1 MTTALASRLAAAG
14 DPTGTID
21 PDTLSVRSLLVNDPV
36 WLMLIKAVAIFALLL
51 LLTLFMIW
59 FERRVVG
66 RMQHRPGPNWHG
78 PFGLLQPLADAL
90 KLIFKEGV
98 MPRMV
103 DKVVYIA
110 APIMAGI
117 PAFLTFS
124 VIPVGGP
131 VRMFGHDTA
140 MQLTD
145 LPVGVLLAL
154 IAASIGI
161 YGIVLGG
168 WASGSTYPLLGGLR
182 SAAQMISYEI
192 AMGLSFVAVFLY
204 AGTLSTSAIVA
215 QQEAGWYIW
224 LLPISFIVYVIAMV
238 GETNRA
244 PFDLPEAE
252 SELVG
257 GYNTEY
263 TSMRF
268 GLFFLAEYI
277 NLINVSALAT
287 TLFLG
292 GWRAPWPL
300 SLWEDA
306 NTGYWTV
313 LWFFAKTLCFMFFF
327 VWIRGTLPRFRYDQ
341 FMHMGWKVLVPVSLA
356 WILLVGVARV
366 LNTATDLTTTQVL
379 LWMGIPLV
387 VLLLIVAFWP
397 ARDSD
402 DGGAAGDDDDEY
414 DGTPA
419 VVPSHHGEAGVV
431 GPSLAS
437 FPVPPMDLVVPAVPR
452 RVATVGAAAAV
463 PGDMSGEKGG
473 SADVDS

>member
-1 MTTALASRLAAAG
+1 MNPVSSIGALAALTRLTPVHTAASTSGTVTGPDSLSVAPLLAA
-14 DPTGTID
+14 
-21 PDTLSVRSLLVNDPV
+21 DPV
-36 WLMLIKAVAIFALLL
+36 WLMLIKAVVIFAFLL
-51 LLTLFMIW
+51 LLTLFAIW

-78 PFGLLQPLADAL
+78 PFGLLQSLADAL
-90 KLIFKEGV
+90 KLIFKEGL

-117 PAFLTFS
+117 PAFLVFS
-124 VIPVGGP
+124 VIPVGGR
-131 VRMFGHDTA
+131 VSMFGHQTA
-140 MQLTD
+140 LQLTD

-154 IAASIGI
+154 VLSSIGI
-161 YGIVLGG
+161 YGIVLAG
-168 WASGSTYPLLGGLR
+168 WSSGSTYPLLGGLR

-192 AMGLSFVAVFLY
+192 AMGLCFVAVFLY

-215 QQEAGWYIW
+215 QQENGWYIW
-224 LLPISFIVYVIAMV
+224 LLPVSFIVYCIAMV

-263 TSMRF
+263 SSMRF

-300 SLWEDA
+300 SLWAGA
-306 NTGYWTV
+306 NEGWWTL
-313 LWFFAKTLCFMFFF
+313 LWFLIKVLIFMFVF
-327 VWIRGTLPRFRYDQ
+327 VWLRGTLPRFRYDQ
-341 FMHMGWKVLVPVSLA
+341 FMHLGWKVLVPVSLA

-366 LNTATDLTTTQVL
+366 LNTATTLSTSQVL

-397 ARDSD
+397 SRA
-402 DGGAAGDDDDEY
+402 GGEEDADQDDDEY
-414 DGTPA
+414 DGVPA
-419 VVPSHHGEAGVV
+419 VAPSHHGVAGVV
-431 GPSLAS
+431 GPSLAD
-437 FPVPPMDLVVPAVPR
+437 FPVPPMDLVVPAR
-452 RVATVGAAAAV
+452 
-463 PGDMSGEKGG
+463 KGR
-473 SADVDS
+473 ADVNS

>member
-1 MTTALASRLAAAG
+1 MTTALASML
-14 DPTGTID
+14 PTTGPALRAVD
-21 PDTLSVRSLLVNDPV
+21 ADALSVRSLLVNDPV
-36 WLMLIKAVAIFALLL
+36 WLMLIKAVAIFVLLL

-103 DKVVYIA
+103 DKVVYVA

-215 QQEAGWYIW
+215 QQQAGWYIW

-263 TSMRF
+263 SSMRF

-300 SLWEDA
+300 SMWEGA
-306 NTGYWTV
+306 NTGYWTL
-313 LWFFAKTLCFMFFF
+313 LWFFVKVLAFMFFF

-379 LWMGIPLV
+379 LWMGAPLV

-397 ARDSD
+397 ARDD
-402 DGGAAGDDDDEY
+402 TGEFDDDEY
-414 DGTPA
+414 DEEPA

-437 FPVPPMDLVVPAVPR
+437 FPVPPMDLVVPAIPKRAV
-452 RVATVGAAAAV
+452 TVGARTESTAPAAAAA
-463 PGDMSGEKGG
+463 SEKGG
-473 SADVDS
+473 STHVDS